1 MKTELSLAT
10 MAEQQGLPSPSRSSM
25 LRSTLLL
32 FLLAFPVYFMLLI
45 LHEGGHALHT
55 LVKGGSVSLFYVH
68 PFPMAGYA
76 MPPFDWENVWFHAA
90 GPVLMILVTFL
101 IFVLLWKRRSVPLLP
116 LVMLF
121 PWTALMQGLVILM
134 VMDDF
139 NNIARLTGLS
149 PAIFQLMGLILTVV
163 GIFLFVSLFP
173 LLGLNLKDLRS
184 LIVVP
189 AAFLL
194 WALIGLVAG
203 YLFVPGSPADVVYG
217 LGEDI
222 LMTAKTSPI
231 LYVVFGLILAGTYV
245 TLYRWAYPKLP
256 AGLQT
261 ETIMLTWKD
270 LLLPAMLAAISVIL
284 GVIIIT

>member
-1 MKTELSLAT
+1 MENGKMKNNLIEK
-10 MAEQQGLPSPSRSSM
+10 QVILPA
-25 LRSTLLL
+25 LLL

-55 LVKGGSVSLFYVH
+55 LAMGGSVSLFYVH

-76 MPPFDWENVWFHAA
+76 LPPFDWENVWFHAA
-90 GPVLMILVTFL
+90 GPAQMILATFL

-116 LVMLF
+116 LAMLF

-139 NNIARLTGLS
+139 NNIVRLSGLS
-149 PAIFQLMGLILTVV
+149 PAIFQVMGLILTVV
-163 GIFLFVSLFP
+163 GVFLFVSLFP
-173 LLGLNLKDLRS
+173 LLGLNPKDLRS

-194 WALIGLVAG
+194 WTLVGLVAG
-203 YLFVPGSPADVVYG
+203 ILFVPGSLADVVYG
-217 LGEDI
+217 LREDI
-222 LMTAKTSPI
+222 LMTARTSPI

-245 TLYRWAYPKLP
+245 TLYRWVNPRLP
-256 AGLQT
+256 AWLRT
-261 ETIMLTWKD
+261 ETVALTVKD
-270 LLLPAMLAAISVIL
+270 LRLPALLAAVSVIL
-284 GVIIIT
+284 GVMIIV

>member
-1 MKTELSLAT
+1 MNTNPSLDTMEEPQEAT
-10 MAEQQGLPSPSRSSM
+10 PPASSSM
-25 LRSTLLL
+25 LRSTLLM
-32 FLLAFPVYFMLLI
+32 FFLAFPVYFMLLI

-55 LVKGGSVSLFYVH
+55 LAMGGSVSLFYVH

-76 MPPFDWENVWFHAA
+76 LPPFDWENVWFHAA
-90 GPVLMILVTFL
+90 GPALMILVTFL
-101 IFVLLWKRRSVPLLP
+101 IFILLWKRRSVHLLP

-149 PAIFQLMGLILTVV
+149 PAIFQVMGLILTVV

-173 LLGLNLKDLRS
+173 LLGLNPKDLKS

-194 WALIGLVAG
+194 WTLVGLVAG
-203 YLFVPGSPADVVYG
+203 TLFVPGSPADVVYG

-222 LMTAKTSPI
+222 LMTARTSPV

-245 TLYRWAYPKLP
+245 TLYRWVYPKLP
-256 AGLQT
+256 AWLRT
-261 ETIMLTWKD
+261 ETVALTWKD
-270 LLLPAMLAAISVIL
+270 LRIPAVLAAVSVIL
-284 GVIIIT
+284 GLIIII